1 MFSCCDKMRLGG
13 GMIAFCL
20 CPRRGG
26 QHPRRET
33 LWASRP
39 TKRIGTTA
47 RWATAPYPDLFG
59 TQGGH
64 IRLRQRLG
72 GLVPVR
78 SSKEMCHSTKRTHR
92 FGGRSFAYQPTF
104 QVLMLFAEPVCRW
117 VRFGKRTHRR
127 GVFGGYSW
135 KSGLVYGERCRLGE
149 SRWKRPSHVQ
159 APKGIRGGRGR
170 R

>member
-1 MFSCCDKMRLGG
+1 MFSCCDKVRLGG

-47 RWATAPYPDLFG
+47 RWATAPYQDLFG

-64 IRLRQRLG
+64 IRLRQGLG

-78 SSKEMCHSTKRTHR
+78 SSKEMCHST
-92 FGGRSFAYQPTF
+92 
-104 QVLMLFAEPVCRW
+104 
-117 VRFGKRTHRR
+117 KRTHRR

-159 APKGIRGGRGR
+159 APEGIRDGRGR